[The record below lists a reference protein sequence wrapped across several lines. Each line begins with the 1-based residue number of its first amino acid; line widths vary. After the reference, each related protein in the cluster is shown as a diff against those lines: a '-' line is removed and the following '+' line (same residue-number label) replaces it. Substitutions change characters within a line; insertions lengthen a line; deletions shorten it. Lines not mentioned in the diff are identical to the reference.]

1 MTEATLV
8 STPAP
13 VEAPDRFL
21 VLWQEPV
28 GRRCHRVGTLERSAD
43 GYIFAYGPTAREV
56 PDFTPFAEFPDWDVE
71 YRSDALFATF
81 ANRVM
86 TPRREGYDRYVQS
99 LGLASALPEPF
110 EFLAR
115 TLGTRATDHV
125 QLLPVPRAN
134 EAGVLSLYF
143 LVHGARHVDPDAT
156 RLSSVRVGDA
166 LHLAAEPDNPE
177 SPLAVL
183 VGAEPMPSRDVA
195 LGYVPQALAGL
206 VLGLMQS
213 QSVQVSAAQV
223 NLPADGPIPD
233 HMRLL
238 ARLDAVVPD
247 DFNAEALLNS

>member
-8 STPAP
+8 STSVP
-13 VEAPDRFL
+13 VGAPDRFL
-21 VLWQEPV
+21 VLWQEPA
-28 GRRCHRVGTLERSAD
+28 GRSYHRVGTLERGAA
-43 GYIFAYGPTAREV
+43 GYMFTYEPAARDV
-56 PDFTPFAEFPDWDVE
+56 SGFTPFAEFPDWDIE

-86 TPRREGYDRYVQS
+86 TPRREGYDRYVHS

-110 EFLAR
+110 EVLAR

-134 EAGVLSLYF
+134 EAGILSLYF
-143 LVHGARHVDPDAT
+143 LVHGARHVDPDAA
-156 RLSSVRVGDA
+156 RLSSVRVGDP
-166 LHLAAEPDNPE
+166 LHLAAEPDNPQ

-183 VGAEPMPSRDVA
+183 VGSEPMPSRDVA

-206 VLGLMQS
+206 VLGLMAN
-213 QSVQVSAAQV
+213 QSVQVSAAHV
-223 NLPADGPIPD
+223 NLPADGQIPD

-247 DFNAEALLNS
+247 GFDAEALLDA

>member
-8 STPAP
+8 SSS
-13 VEAPDRFL
+13 VSVDAPDRFL

-28 GRRCHRVGTLERSAD
+28 GRLYHRVGTLERGAA
-43 GYIFAYGPTAREV
+43 GYEFAYEPAAREISG
-56 PDFTPFAEFPDWDVE
+56 FTPFAEFPDWDVE

-99 LGLASALPEPF
+99 LGLSTTLPEPF
-110 EFLAR
+110 EVLAR

-125 QLLPVPRAN
+125 QLLPVPRTN

-156 RLSSVRVGDA
+156 RLASVRVGDA
-166 LHLAAEPDNPE
+166 LHLAAEPDNPR

-183 VGAEPMPSRDVA
+183 VGSAPAPTRDVA

-206 VLGLMQS
+206 VLALLES
-213 QSVQVSAAQV
+213 QSVQVSAAHV